1 MKNND
6 AELIH
11 RVLEGDDTAFSA
23 LVRKYQRSVHA
34 LAWRKIGDFH
44 IAEDITQDTFLK
56 AYQRLS
62 MLKEPQRFAS
72 WLYVITANH
81 CKAWLRKKRLWTQ
94 SLEDTSSGQLE
105 KATYSGHII
114 EENEQMTEETQR
126 EVVKKLLAK
135 LQESDRTVITLY
147 YLGGMTYE
155 EISNFL
161 GVSVGAI
168 KSRLHRARQ
177 RLKKEEPMIREALGN
192 FQIAPNLTENIMHEI
207 SRLKPIAPSGNKPLV
222 PWGTIAVS
230 TLAVVL
236 LMLGIGSQYLSRF
249 QKPYSFDAASE
260 MTVDIIETPI
270 VLDIESK
277 PDIRTQLGSTAA
289 PSKNDGAGQQPDEV
303 LFAAAQ
309 VDGEDV
315 SVPKQQWIRGNA
327 TGNTSTET
335 LLTTPEG
342 EIYVIDTMRAIYKSS
357 HETTGWQYVNNV
369 RSLSDNWWDGRTLM
383 AKSDDTLYMVVSNKL
398 FTSTDD
404 GKTWI
409 AVSNRPS
416 GEAVGLMIMDGVLY
430 LAQTYTVYR
439 STDAGK
445 TWIAVG
451 DAMEEEIRALRVI
464 RDTLLATTTTGVYR
478 LDNGKTW
485 MAAGDGLAGEIRTLR
500 VIQDTLFATTGPA
513 TSIGLYRL
521 DVDSW
526 QRLRFPVPEA
536 ERIDALAGTEDT
548 LYVMAVLGWGK
559 VDGNVL
565 VQMGRGQKRSWWIFR
580 STDKGESWTDITPTN
595 AWPIMGH
602 YASVELAAAGK
613 TVLVI
618 GRSDGAVV
626 RSIDNGNT
634 WTREENTGLSVTSY
648 TVAGIEALNENTFY
662 TRGNSGIHRSIDG
675 GKSWERFN
683 PGTRSYVKDLI
694 AFRANSGV
702 NTPTQLYAATVR
714 EVVKSIDNGKTWYTV
729 NPQTQITEFYREEP
743 PEILD
748 IVKSN
753 GVIYAKGKA
762 PGEEVR
768 LYQVSQDSNT
778 LMRIQEIPVLHSRVL
793 LNHLFQN
800 RVLSFDLQGKPF
812 VEQLQEGTSGA
823 AQFFKQ
829 LAEGDPR
836 VTEELLR
843 NGLRGALA
851 VADNTF
857 YMEYNYKLFRWTPG
871 ETKWYDTGV
880 EETHELS
887 MEKAAKA
894 FEEAGMPR
902 EKIVGILSTWE
913 QGFKLAVSG
922 NTVYVGKR
930 DGHLV
935 VSFDMGNNWL
945 NLTPALPFP
954 VKAFYDMVF
963 VGSTVYVATDAG
975 VAASSDGKQWH
986 AITDAAGMSLI
997 IERLAVDG
1005 TTLYGVSKTG
1015 VYRLENENDT
1025 WKQVVSEVPERVTS
1039 LAVDRNVLY
1048 VGTWSSG
1055 VLHFNL
1061 SE

>member
-1 MKNND
+1 
-6 AELIH
+6 
-11 RVLEGDDTAFSA
+11 
-23 LVRKYQRSVHA
+23 
-34 LAWRKIGDFH
+34 
-44 IAEDITQDTFLK
+44 
-56 AYQRLS
+56 
-62 MLKEPQRFAS
+62 
-72 WLYVITANH
+72 
-81 CKAWLRKKRLWTQ
+81 
-94 SLEDTSSGQLE
+94 
-105 KATYSGHII
+105 
-114 EENEQMTEETQR
+114 
-126 EVVKKLLAK
+126 
-135 LQESDRTVITLY
+135 
-147 YLGGMTYE
+147 
-155 EISNFL
+155 
-161 GVSVGAI
+161 
-168 KSRLHRARQ
+168 
-177 RLKKEEPMIREALGN
+177 
-192 FQIAPNLTENIMHEI
+192 
-207 SRLKPIAPSGNKPLV
+207 
-222 PWGTIAVS
+222 
-230 TLAVVL
+230 
-236 LMLGIGSQYLSRF
+236 
-249 QKPYSFDAASE
+249 
-260 MTVDIIETPI
+260 
-270 VLDIESK
+270 
-277 PDIRTQLGSTAA
+277 
-289 PSKNDGAGQQPDEV
+289 
-303 LFAAAQ
+303 
-309 VDGEDV
+309 
-315 SVPKQQWIRGNA
+315 
-327 TGNTSTET
+327 
-335 LLTTPEG
+335 
-342 EIYVIDTMRAIYKSS
+342 
-357 HETTGWQYVNNV
+357 
-369 RSLSDNWWDGRTLM
+369 
-383 AKSDDTLYMVVSNKL
+383 MVVSNKL

-416 GEAVGLMIMDGVLY
+416 GEAVGLVTMDGVLY

-451 DAMEEEIRALRVI
+451 DAMEEEIRTLRVI

-485 MAAGDGLAGEIRTLR
+485 MAAGDGLAGEIHILS
-500 VIQDTLFATTGPA
+500 VVQDTLFAAIGPA
-513 TSIGLYRL
+513 TNIELYRL

-536 ERIDALAGTEDT
+536 ERIVALVGTENT
-548 LYVMAVLGWGK
+548 LYVMAILGWGK
-559 VDGNVL
+559 VDGNVRG
-565 VQMGRGQKRSWWIFR
+565 QMDRGQKRSWWIFR

-602 YASVELAAAGK
+602 DPSVELAAVGK
-613 TVLVI
+613 TVLVV
-618 GRSDGAVV
+618 GRNDGAVV
-626 RSIDNGNT
+626 RSIDNGDT
-634 WTREENTGLSVTSY
+634 WIREENTGISVTNY
-648 TVAGIEALNENTFY
+648 TVAEIEALNENTFY
-662 TRGNSGIHRSIDG
+662 TKGNSGIHRSIDG

-683 PGTRSYVKDLI
+683 PGPRSYVKDLI
-694 AFRANSGV
+694 AFRANSGA
-702 NTPTQLYAATVR
+702 NTPTSLYAATLR
-714 EVVKSIDNGKTWYTV
+714 EVVKSIDNGKTWRAV

-753 GVIYAKGKA
+753 GVIYVKGKVRKA

-768 LYQVSQDSNT
+768 LYQVSQDGNT
-778 LMRIQEIPVLHSRVL
+778 LVRIQEIPVFHSRAL
-793 LNHLFQN
+793 MIHLSRN
-800 RVLSFDLQGKPF
+800 RELSFDLQDKSF

-880 EETHELS
+880 EETYELS

-945 NLTPALPFP
+945 NLTLALPFP
-954 VKAFYDMVF
+954 VKVFYDTVF

-997 IERLAVDG
+997 IEQLAVDS

-1025 WKQVVSEVPERVTS
+1025 WKQAVSEAPERVSS
-1039 LAVDRNVLY
+1039 LAVDGNVLY
-1048 VGTWSSG
+1048 VGTWNSG

-1061 SE
+1061 DE